1 MFRLTAA
8 IRLTPSYAAYAA
20 YAANAD
26 VSANVSAGGV
36 EKSSSSEAGSINR
49 TVNDTHES
57 HCQVKNASECNQP
70 HSSGTV
76 D

>member
-8 IRLTPSYAAYAA
+8 IRLTPS

-36 EKSSSSEAGSINR
+36 EKFSSSEAGSINR

>member
-8 IRLTPSYAAYAA
+8 IRLTPS